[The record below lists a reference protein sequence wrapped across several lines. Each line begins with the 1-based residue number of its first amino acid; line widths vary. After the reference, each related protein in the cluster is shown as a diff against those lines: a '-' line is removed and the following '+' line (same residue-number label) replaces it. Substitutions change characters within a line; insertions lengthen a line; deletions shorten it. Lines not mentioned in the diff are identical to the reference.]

1 MSVNINDMLG
11 FYDKTDKPP
20 CLKGVVEIQRENKLT
35 GEKEFVGRST
45 NIIPISGYQWILMK
59 MFGLYLDSS
68 HSKQYEDI
76 GRDTSLIIPD
86 LNNPGVYQIGVDPSK
101 YTQMSSD
108 ISDNHFIQGFMIGN
122 GGSGEDAIT
131 TKNTDYSFMKLRN
144 PIPFQQTQTSLPSNV
159 AGKYLG
165 MLRVGSSSFSK
176 SYYIKKFDGQPHIYH
191 SWWRD
196 GQKWDYVDPVTQN
209 DLGPDA
215 VNGVGKTNR
224 IETYVET
231 QMSLD
236 EDDCIAYFSH
246 DGSNQTALVNELG
259 LVAYDAVYGTR
270 SIIEQTY
277 TKMIKDFLKV
287 VFDNKRTET
296 VDEVISMAT
305 EIYTVLEQLKD
316 YDQPNIKAFLRT
328 LNGIKLIGESQTK
341 NIDYASIQTDLSSE
355 TNICVE
361 AFYNQNGTLVY
372 TTDKFNDYLS
382 DSVFSNLSTDEAQ
395 RIKMVTYYT
404 FKSIPLQSN
413 WRILINCRIYAN

>member
-1 MSVNINDMLG
+1 
-11 FYDKTDKPP
+11 
-20 CLKGVVEIQRENKLT
+20 
-35 GEKEFVGRST
+35 
-45 NIIPISGYQWILMK
+45 
-59 MFGLYLDSS
+59 
-68 HSKQYEDI
+68 
-76 GRDTSLIIPD
+76 
-86 LNNPGVYQIGVDPSK
+86 
-101 YTQMSSD
+101 
-108 ISDNHFIQGFMIGN
+108 
-122 GGSGEDAIT
+122 
-131 TKNTDYSFMKLRN
+131 
-144 PIPFQQTQTSLPSNV
+144 
-159 AGKYLG
+159 
-165 MLRVGSSSFSK
+165 
-176 SYYIKKFDGQPHIYH
+176 
-191 SWWRD
+191 
-196 GQKWDYVDPVTQN
+196 
-209 DLGPDA
+209 
-215 VNGVGKTNR
+215 
-224 IETYVET
+224 
-231 QMSLD
+231 MSLD

-287 VFDNKRTET
+287 IFDNKRTET

-316 YDQPNIKAFLRT
+316 YDQPNIKAFIST

-413 WRILINCRIYAN
+413 WRILINYRIYAN